1 MSSSEE
7 HLRFYSNRGHMEC
20 TMRGTLDIL
29 SMGIY
34 VNDKSMANILYF
46 KEVTEYFR
54 MTIDTK
60 EDLTILVH

>member
-1 MSSSEE
+1 MD
-7 HLRFYSNRGHMEC
+7 YTIMGI
-20 TMRGTLDIL
+20 LDIL